1 MDRTPFTAPQARPRQ
16 MRGHARRL
24 AVGLGLAAA
33 VAGLLLA
40 TQGTAMAKMVMFSA
54 VSGKVLQDGKP
65 VAGAV
70 VEREFRWSWKE
81 ETGTDSTQTNAAGE
95 FRFPVIERSSLM
107 GSLLPHEPIV
117 RQTILIKHGGKT
129 HKAWMFD
136 KRNYRPEGEIG
147 RPIVMSCRLEAELHH
162 TGDVYGI
169 CDLQ

>member
-1 MDRTPFTAPQARPRQ
+1 MDRSPNTAPHARPR
-16 MRGHARRL
+16 ALRRL
-24 AVGLGLAAA
+24 AVGLGLVVAG
-33 VAGLLLA
+33 AGLLLA

-70 VEREFRWSWKE
+70 VEREFRWSWKS
-81 ETGTDSTQTNAAGE
+81 ETGTDSTQTDASGA

-107 GSLLPHEPIV
+107 GSVLPHEPFV

-136 KRNYRPEGEIG
+136 KGNYKLDGELG
-147 RPIVMSCRLEAELHH
+147 KPIVMTCRLEKEPTH
-162 TGDVYGI
+162 TGDVFGI
-169 CDLQ
+169 CELQ